1 MILLHLEDETSVNKV
16 RVLKTILETYSQQL
30 SDNFIVVTEKRVRFA
45 KQQN

>member
-1 MILLHLEDETSVNKV
+1 VILLRLEDETSVNKV

-45 KQQN
+45 RQHN